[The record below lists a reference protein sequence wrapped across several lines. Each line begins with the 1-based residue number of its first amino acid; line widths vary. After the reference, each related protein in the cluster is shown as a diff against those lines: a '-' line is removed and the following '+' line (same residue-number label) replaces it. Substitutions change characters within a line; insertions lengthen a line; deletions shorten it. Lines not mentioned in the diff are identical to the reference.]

1 LRFQK
6 KSSTP
11 SESIRKTERYVEL
24 ESFKKLFKRP
34 NFYRRSLDRAI
45 PCLFAYSSKVE
56 SRKDDLP
63 SEFLNDDLETVWQFI
78 SHSGKQIIKEFRRRE
93 HLLELDVQLKED
105 MASSEDEYLVDEDEE
120 MNEDEVDLE
129 ENEADLL
136 NLNDEDL
143 KDLEHEMDEMREEEE
158 EEKAKESSKARKK
171 YPKSAVDDKFF
182 SLAEMAAFLDEQDR
196 MEGTGPSVLDTVD
209 DSETAPADYGYED
222 FFGRKDTIEERESAN
237 QKERKKKRNADE
249 KGLRNKKKSVRFAMD
264 VEEQQEEGGNEE
276 LAEEEPTE
284 ISQGPVLLGGEEE
297 SEQPQSNLKKSLKRL
312 KQTIAKLEQENL
324 APRSWQLSG
333 EVTAQQREENELL
346 ETHVQFDHGA
356 KKAPEITE
364 VFTEKLEDLIK
375 QRIKDKAFDD
385 VVRKKR
391 VEERTEP
398 YKNQAIEEQ
407 EIVKTSLAEVY
418 EKEYQKAA
426 GEAAASNTVNEEHVA
441 IEKRMR
447 ELFRLIDAL
456 SNFDYTPP
464 EEIKEKTT
472 RKKKKVKSEQVS
484 EGGSKYML

>member
-1 LRFQK
+1 M
-6 KSSTP
+6 
-11 SESIRKTERYVEL
+11 
-24 ESFKKLFKRP
+24 
-34 NFYRRSLDRAI
+34 
-45 PCLFAYSSKVE
+45 
-56 SRKDDLP
+56 DD
-63 SEFLNDDLETVWQFI
+63 
-78 SHSGKQIIKEFRRRE
+78 
-93 HLLELDVQLKED
+93 
-105 MASSEDEYLVDEDEE
+105 DEE
-120 MNEDEVDLE
+120 DVNDEEQGDE

-143 KDLEHEMDEMREEEE
+143 KDLEREMDELRQEEDEEEAE
-158 EEKAKESSKARKK
+158 QSDKPRKK

-196 MEGTGPSVLDTVD
+196 MEGTGPSVLDSVD
-209 DSETAPADYGYED
+209 DSETAPADYRYED
-222 FFGRKDTIEERESAN
+222 FFGREDTIEESESAN
-237 QKERKKKRNADE
+237 QKERKKKRNVAE
-249 KGLRNKKKSVRFAMD
+249 KESRKKKSVRFAMD
-264 VEEQQEEGGNEE
+264 EEQAEKEVENDESVHEDDNE
-276 LAEEEPTE
+276 TE
-284 ISQGPVLLGGEEE
+284 QGPVLLGEQEEA
-297 SEQPQSNLKKSLKRL
+297 EQPQTSLKKSLKRL

-398 YKNQAIEEQ
+398 YRNQAIEEQ

-426 GEAAASNTVNEEHVA
+426 GEAAAPNTVNEEHVA

-464 EEIKEKTT
+464 EKDGTHIVQSDPSAEVVEMFASSIGARSQSARTYLERHLDKFREASADDLIRHALLALRDTLPAEENLT
-472 RKKKKVKSEQVS
+472 SQVRS
-484 EGGSKYML
+484 CVVL